1 MFNPIE
7 QTTNSKVTSTS
18 KTHKKRKSLQTF
30 LKQKFS
36 LDDDR
41 NHQEWSGEERRQG
54 EDRRQKNM
62 IGQRR
67 LDSRNKTDRRQAQFS
82 IEV

>member
-7 QTTNSKVTSTS
+7 QTVSTRVAGTSE
-18 KTHKKRKSLQTF
+18 THKKRKSLQTF
-30 LKQKFS
+30 LRNKFTDNDGS
-36 LDDDR
+36 
-41 NHQEWSGEERRQG
+41 NGQEWSGEERRQG
-54 EDRRQKNM
+54 DDRRQKNM